1 MLIQNTSSAALAL
14 GFTGNGGPV
23 AVGAPVV
30 TQPAP
35 ADPPQHAVKA
45 AAQQQPT
52 AAQLKSAVD
61 NINRAMKQNNS
72 NVEFSIDKNTKQS
85 VIKVVES
92 DTGQVIQQFPSE
104 QVLAISQMIGNEQQQ
119 HGMLIKQN
127 A

>member
-1 MLIQNTSSAALAL
+1 MLIQNTSSAAQAP

-23 AVGAPVV
+23 AVAAPV

-35 ADPPQHAVKA
+35 QPIQAPQPAVKA
-45 AAQQQPT
+45 APQQPT

-72 NVEFSIDKNTKQS
+72 NVEFSIDKNTKQP

-92 DTGQVIQQFPSE
+92 DTGQVIQQFPSA
-104 QVLAISQMIGNEQQQ
+104 QVLAISQMIGDEQQ
-119 HGMLIKQN
+119 HGILIKQD